1 MVQQLMSEEC
11 YCQVPSGSGLLS
23 ALVKTRKARARAR
36 ARPEKMAEE
45 RR

>member
-36 ARPEKMAEE
+36 PEKMAEE